1 MSDNPAKSDPVFDPH
16 LAPKIRAAALMF
28 RDITGRKPLTMI
40 YPGPQLCPKCGDS
53 LYLETI
59 TADWFPYIHVD
70 FGLKCPNPLCNEYLL
85 HGLAISKDTG
95 LSLIIWDSNPVEAV
109 AHMHNVITPHCPYE
123 GHAYMTPTKIFG
135 DWLPENKEKNEVTYQ
150 WKCPV
155 CFLTH
160 HITKKRTYKQGTNY
174 PLTDRE
180 EKIIEERLKKLGY
193 FG

>member
-1 MSDNPAKSDPVFDPH
+1 MKSEDNPTKSDPIFNVD
-16 LAPKIRAAALMF
+16 LAPNVKAAALMF
-28 RDITGRKPLTMI
+28 RDIAGRHPLTMI
-40 YPGPQLCPKCGDS
+40 YPGPQLCPNCGDN

-59 TADWFPYIHVD
+59 SADWFPYVHVD
-70 FGLKCPNPLCNEYLL
+70 YAFKCPECDEHLL
-85 HGLAISKDTG
+85 HGLAIAKDAG

-109 AHMHNVITPHCPYE
+109 AHMHNVITPHCPYK
-123 GHAYMTPTKIFG
+123 GHAYMAPTKIFG
-135 DWLPENKEKNEVTYQ
+135 DWLPENKANGEVTYQ

-160 HITKKRTYKQGTNY
+160 HLTKKRDYKQGYNY
-174 PLTDRE
+174 PLTDSE